1 MSKSIFIVRVVYI
14 YHNSETAAG
23 AIRGCVSG
31 VFLVPE
37 ALEGAGFLLGALPFL
52 DPFFVTGAGALS
64 VASVS
69 VLGRAAGNGEV

>member
-1 MSKSIFIVRVVYI
+1 MMMKSLFGAPAHFLVFPGL
-14 YHNSETAAG
+14 SAAG
-23 AIRGCVSG
+23 SRAAEVAG
-31 VFLVPE
+31 VPE
-37 ALEGAGFLLGALPFL
+37 ALEGAGFLVGALPFL